1 MEIRTHRLL
10 LRPPLPADAR
20 GALEMLADPETSR
33 WSPCADVVDE
43 ASALVWCLARADR
56 SAGDHASWHAV
67 LRTTG
72 DFVGSVSVFSIE
84 SAHLT
89 AHVGYR
95 IHPARRGHGYAQ
107 EALRAATSWAFAELG
122 IERLQ
127 LEHDVDNLAS
137 CAVALG
143 AGYAF
148 EGVLR
153 GSYREADGSRRDEHV
168 HGRLAVDPGFGSA
181 TPPSS

>member
-1 MEIRTHRLL
+1 MEILTPRLL
-10 LRPPLPADAR
+10 LRAPTADDAR
-20 GALEMLADPETSR
+20 GALEMLIDPQTAR

-43 ASALVWCLARADR
+43 ASALAWCLARADC

-67 LRTTG
+67 LRTNG
-72 DFVGSVSVFSIE
+72 DFVGSVSVFSVE

-95 IHPARRGHGYAQ
+95 VHPERRGLGYAQ
-107 EALRAATSWAFAELG
+107 EALRAATTWAFAELG
-122 IERLQ
+122 VERLQ
-127 LEHDVDNLAS
+127 LEHDVDNPAS
-137 CAVALG
+137 CGVALG

-153 GSYREADGSRRDEHV
+153 GSYREADGTRRDEHV
-168 HGRLAVDPGFGSA
+168 HGRLAVDPAFGPA
-181 TPPSS
+181 PPPSS